1 MPRAIA
7 PLLLALLVALA
18 RPDAATADVAVGR
31 DARTALALTVYSG
44 QDLAIVQETRTVS
57 LAAGA
62 QRLRFDDVAPQIDP
76 RTVAVTLPDG
86 VRVLEQSFRWDLPTS
101 QALLARWIGR
111 EVELVET
118 DERLRTRVTPATLL
132 SLDGPTLRLGDR
144 LAVAPPG
151 SLRLP
156 PLAGEEVF
164 TRPTLQ
170 WDLDAA
176 RAVDGPAQVSYAT
189 GGLGW
194 SADYVAVLDAA
205 QTRAAVTAW
214 ITLRNDGGTAFDD
227 ARVGLVAGD
236 VHRAAEPERAMM
248 GMVARDMAMGAAPPA
263 PKVAERGFTEY
274 HHYALERPTSVAPGE
289 TKQVELFVARG
300 VGVTKRYEMRGAAH
314 WLRAPQRDQGKDVPV
329 RVILDVA
336 NTTANQLGRTMPA
349 GVVRFYAP
357 TAGGA
362 PALVGEDR
370 IGHTPEGKTLELEVG
385 DAFDVTATR
394 TQTDFRLVSQEPW
407 QAESAYEVVL
417 KSQRKDAVTVTVREP
432 MLGQWEVLSSSL
444 PAKKLDAT
452 TLAFDV
458 PVPAGGA
465 TTLTWRVRVGG

>member
-7 PLLLALLVALA
+7 LLLLALAL
-18 RPDAATADVAVGR
+18 PGAATADTVVGR

-44 QDLAIVQETRTVS
+44 QDLAIVQETRTVA
-57 LAAGA
+57 LAVGA
-62 QRLRFDDVAPQIDP
+62 QGLRFDDVAPQIDP

-86 VRVLEQSFRWDLPTS
+86 VHVLEQSFRWDLPTS

-132 SLDGPTLRLGDR
+132 SLDGPTLRLADR
-144 LAVAPPG
+144 IAIAPPG

-156 PLAGEEVF
+156 PVAGEEVF
-164 TRPTLQ
+164 TRPTLR
-170 WDLDAA
+170 WRLDAA
-176 RAVDGPAQVSYAT
+176 QAVNGPVQVSYAT
-189 GGLGW
+189 AGLGW
-194 SADYVAVLDAA
+194 SADYVAQLDAEE
-205 QTRAAVTAW
+205 TRADVTAW

-227 ARVGLVAGD
+227 ARVALVAGD
-236 VHRAAEPERAMM
+236 VHRAAEPERAMF
-248 GMVARDMAMGAAPPA
+248 GMVARDMAMAAAPSA
-263 PKVAERGFTEY
+263 KVAETGFTEY

-300 VGVTKRYEMRGAAH
+300 VGVAKRYETRGAAQ
-314 WLRAPQRDQGKDVPV
+314 WLRGPQRDQGRDVPV

-336 NTTANQLGRTMPA
+336 NTKPNQLGRTMPA

-370 IGHTPEGKTLELEVG
+370 IGHTPDGKTLELEVG

-394 TQTDFRLVSQEPW
+394 TQTDFRLLSQEPW

-417 KSQRKDAVTVTVREP
+417 KNRRTTAVTVTVREP
-432 MLGQWEVLSSSL
+432 VMGQWEVLSSSL

-458 PVPAGGA
+458 PVAAGGE
-465 TTLTWRVRVGG
+465 TTLTWRLRVGG